1 MSFLSFP
8 RAAGTDGASRF
19 LVSVSSFS
27 IGAYLSRHPAQSLEG
42 FARDLCHDASHGAP
56 LSRARFKLPRAS
68 AVRATRGP
76 PSAPRKRHT
85 ETASA
90 RDDAR
95 GARARH
101 GAVSGGE
108 SVPLRPSESGH
119 PRAPCLLRSRTS
131 STTRRCGV
139 RSTTRPNR
147 ARRRARRRSRRSR
160 GRSRSRTA
168 IGRRCLTCRTRPDR
182 RGTRRTKTNNRLS
195 RPPGAPRST
204 CAPRATV
211 GMRIPASRRRH
222 KKREARQN
230 PWVPAVLHAAVLTLR
245 STTATT
251 TACSAR
257 ARRWRRRRGRTK
269 PSVRQLRRVLASRCA
284 SSWRCPRTRAAF
296 WCFCPRVSSTLSS
309 CAC

>member
-1 MSFLSFP
+1 M
-8 RAAGTDGASRF
+8 
-19 LVSVSSFS
+19 
-27 IGAYLSRHPAQSLEG
+27 SRHGAHSLNW

-56 LSRARFKLPRAS
+56 LSRARFKLSRAS

-76 PSAPRKRHT
+76 PSAPRKRPT
-85 ETASA
+85 ESASA
-90 RDDAR
+90 KDDAR

-108 SVPLRPSESGH
+108 SVPLSPSESGH

-131 STTRRCGV
+131 STTRRCGG

-195 RPPGAPRST
+195 RPPGAPRLT

-222 KKREARQN
+222 KKARRD
-230 PWVPAVLHAAVLTLR
+230 PPAVLHAAVLTLR
-245 STTATT
+245 STRATT

-257 ARRWRRRRGRTK
+257 ARRLRCRGQTK
-269 PSVRQLRRVLASRCA
+269 PSVRPLRRVLASRCA

-296 WCFCPRVSSTLSS
+296 WCFCPRVSSTPSS